1 MPSLSHGFPG
11 SLINLFFVSFSNVLM
26 ICLCLCNI
34 CLYISH
40 VIYILFTLIDIIMI
54 VFSSALCQIL
64 CVCKFSEVFHHVV

>member
-11 SLINLFFVSFSNVLM
+11 SLIKFFFVSFSNVLM
-26 ICLCLCNI
+26 ICLYLCNI

-40 VIYILFTLIDIIMI
+40 VICIIFTLINIIMI